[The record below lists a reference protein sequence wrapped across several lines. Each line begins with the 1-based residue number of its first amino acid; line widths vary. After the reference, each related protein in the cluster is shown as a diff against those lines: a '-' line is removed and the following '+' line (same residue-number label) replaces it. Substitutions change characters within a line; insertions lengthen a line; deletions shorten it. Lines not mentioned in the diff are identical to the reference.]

1 MLRRIVLILIVLPV
15 SLGLIALA
23 VANRHDVS
31 LVLDPFA
38 HDAALAVQVPLF
50 VLIFATLILG
60 VLLGGMA
67 VWVKQGRF
75 RRAAREA
82 GREARRANA
91 QANELRAIVA
101 GGIPTRP
108 GLPAASNANAN
119 MPALTDR
126 RSAA

>member
-15 SLGLIALA
+15 SVGLVALA
-23 VANRHDVS
+23 VANRHDVP

-38 HDAALAVQVPLF
+38 RDSALAVEIPLF
-50 VLIFATLILG
+50 VVVFAALILG
-60 VLLGGMA
+60 VVLGGTTM
-67 VWVKQGRF
+67 WVSQGRF

-91 QANELRAIVA
+91 QASELRAIVA
-101 GGIPTRP
+101 ASAPART
-108 GLPAASNANAN
+108 GLPASGANAN

>member
-1 MLRRIVLILIVLPV
+1 MLRRIVSILIVLPV

-23 VANRHDVS
+23 VANRHDVP

-38 HDAALAVQVPLF
+38 RDAALSIHMPLF
-50 VLIFATLILG
+50 VLIFGALILG
-60 VLLGGMA
+60 VLLGGTA

-101 GGIPTRP
+101 TSAPARP
-108 GLPAASNANAN
+108 GLPATTTANAN
-119 MPALTDR
+119 MPSLTDR

>member
-1 MLRRIVLILIVLPV
+1 VLRRILLILIVLPV

-38 HDAALAVQVPLF
+38 RDAALSVSVPLF
-50 VLIFATLILG
+50 VLLFASLILG

-67 VWVKQGRF
+67 VWMKQGRF

-101 GGIPTRP
+101 ASGPTRP
-108 GLPAASNANAN
+108 GLPATTTANAN
-119 MPALTDR
+119 MPSLTDR